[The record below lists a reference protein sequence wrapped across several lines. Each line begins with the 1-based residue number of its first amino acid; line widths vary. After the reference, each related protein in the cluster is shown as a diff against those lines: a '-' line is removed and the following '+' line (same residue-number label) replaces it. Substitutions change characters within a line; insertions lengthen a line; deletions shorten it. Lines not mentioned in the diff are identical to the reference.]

1 MICVY
6 VTGVATEKAISSFYY
21 YSIFTIE
28 SPELLKATLKAFH
41 WTQKALDQAL
51 GYFPTNKLHLMRLAT
66 ALQVFETPVASA
78 VEPWT
83 EKTPKKVRAGRS
95 WELGVSSPLL
105 SSPCREQLPC
115 SAALPQSFRAHLLPS
130 GQPCRS
136 WWIAWECF
144 PEHWFATGLTQG
156 KLLALL
162 AVLLKWGILTQHSVQ
177 K

>member
-1 MICVY
+1 MCVY

-41 WTQKALDQAL
+41 WTQKALDRAL
-51 GYFPTNKLHLMRLAT
+51 GYFPTNKLHLTRLAT

-95 WELGVSSPLL
+95 WESPALCSLPPAGSSCPVLLL
-105 SSPCREQLPC
+105 SPNPSEPIFSFLGSPAGADGLHGSVFQSIGLPLGWPKANC
-115 SAALPQSFRAHLLPS
+115 LLY
-130 GQPCRS
+130 
-136 WWIAWECF
+136 
-144 PEHWFATGLTQG
+144 
-156 KLLALL
+156 
-162 AVLLKWGILTQHSVQ
+162 
-177 K
+177 